1 MSASKAGPLSLSPR
15 LWEVRTPGLLQNQVP
30 VSQEEAVLMS
40 TGPVTVL
47 NGMSQDNFKS
57 SFHVSMYRPQDASGE
72 DAQATEV
79 WACGRL

>member
-1 MSASKAGPLSLSPR
+1 
-15 LWEVRTPGLLQNQVP
+15 
-30 VSQEEAVLMS
+30 MS